1 MNLQMGAATEL
12 SAEEFFDS
20 HYIQTLAGFDPQWLD
35 DSFATLMAWPFVLAQ
50 LEMEVDV
57 NPDGRNAGPM
67 YFADVEELEQV
78 LAEAAD
84 KDAPKVVGQGAEA

>member
-1 MNLQMGAATEL
+1 MKDWLSFLFFAFIVMLCRIEMRAAY
-12 SAEEFFDS
+12 SVYGS
-20 HYIQTLAGFDPQWLD
+20 WLD